1 MDAVTLFKA
10 QAIATIAT
18 IEAETVPDM
27 VVKDRVTKVPNP
39 YLGRVKKV
47 SRVNGIVGGWNYT
60 NSVNNQRIRESNAQ
74 TVEEVEAV
82 PEFEALPRAWGERL
96 PKTGLV
102 QYKENFYVE
111 VKVQNSLETEY
122 FIDGVPAT
130 PEQVEE
136 LKKYF
141 PKKTEGARQQV
152 EKPVILRDYAVENI
166 KSVKMHGTLYR
177 F

>member
-60 NSVNNQRIRESNAQ
+60 NSVDRKS
-74 TVEEVEAV
+74 T
-82 PEFEALPRAWGERL
+82 RL
-96 PKTGLV
+96 
-102 QYKENFYVE
+102 
-111 VKVQNSLETEY
+111 NSSHIPLSRM
-122 FIDGVPAT
+122 PSSA
-130 PEQVEE
+130 
-136 LKKYF
+136 
-141 PKKTEGARQQV
+141 
-152 EKPVILRDYAVENI
+152 
-166 KSVKMHGTLYR
+166 
-177 F
+177 